1 MKAQCRLKGFQTALC
16 FQASGKKQ
24 LVRGILRFL
33 VIAVS
38 QTFQETVKCGGIV
51 RRHID
56 TDQNPPVIRTVVAVM
71 EERNV
76 PTALHMVQK
85 TRQRPRTLRKL
96 KTDQTLV
103 FYFVRPPSDI

>member
-1 MKAQCRLKGFQTALC
+1 MKGFQTAFVYYPL
-16 FQASGKKQ
+16 SKKQ

-33 VIAVS
+33 MIAVS

-71 EERNV
+71 EERNI
-76 PTALHMVQK
+76 PPSLHMVQK
-85 TRQRPRTLRKL
+85 SVPM
-96 KTDQTLV
+96 
-103 FYFVRPPSDI
+103 PPDAPETQN

>member
-38 QTFQETVKCGGIV
+38 RTFQETVKCGGIV

-76 PTALHMVQK
+76 PPALHMVQK
-85 TRQRPRTLRKL
+85 ARQRPGRSGNSKLTKRSFSTLS
-96 KTDQTLV
+96 
-103 FYFVRPPSDI
+103 VRPPTI